1 MHTNLYFWISFA
13 IYNEQL
19 AVFKMGI
26 KGSAHIK
33 SYWSCLCEYWY
44 NGWWCQL
51 ELITS
56 ASSLLLSP
64 WKSKLQNSLINPA
77 SPETEDNKG

>member
-1 MHTNLYFWISFA
+1 MHTNLYFCVSFA
-13 IYNEQL
+13 IYYEQL
-19 AVFKMGI
+19 AVFK
-26 KGSAHIK
+26 KGVTGSGFLK

-56 ASSLLLSP
+56 SSVLLSL